1 MAEQDVLSPDQALGQ
16 FQEANLFELE
26 GGGASIVYS
35 TTSFSGAPQFSYRDT
50 NHSVSR
56 SGDEIRVEE
65 TRIARLVTINLQ
77 QVPDAYSL
85 SVTLLV
91 PAINVPVQTGQ
102 TALQTLAVLTTDRN
116 SAFTGPAGV
125 EGQLQTYEAFALSG
139 TARTVA
145 F

>member
-1 MAEQDVLSPDQALGQ
+1 MAEQDVLTAEPAIGQ

-26 GGGASIVYS
+26 GGGASVVYS
-35 TTSFSGAPQFSYRDT
+35 TTSITGAPQFTYRDT
-50 NHSVSR
+50 DNSVSR

-65 TRIARLVTINLQ
+65 TAMARLVTINLR

-85 SVTLLV
+85 WVTLLV
-91 PAINVPVQTGQ
+91 PAVNVPQSGQ
-102 TALQTLAVLTTDRN
+102 AALQMLAVLTTDRT
-116 SAFTGPAGV
+116 SIIGPAGV
-125 EGQLQTYEAFALSG
+125 EGQLQSYEARALSG